1 MSVKLNIKANVTGS
15 NQVDSLNKGLANTNK
30 NAKSASRGLRD
41 LEKVAKKGRASI
53 AGLSTALSVGLA
65 AGFAAVT
72 AGTGKFIKD
81 TFEAGNT
88 VESLGI
94 RFKLLFGSVEEG
106 AKAFD
111 TLTDFAAKVP
121 FSLEEISKGSGNLAV
136 ISEDAGQLNKI
147 LEITGNVAAATGLD
161 FQQTATQI
169 QRSFAGGI
177 ASADIFRERG
187 VRAMLGFEAGAK
199 VSVEETKK
207 RFFEVFGKGG
217 QFGNATKELA
227 NTLTGQVSMVQD
239 KYFKFR
245 QIVSKEFFGSLTAQI
260 RNLNGELEGQEAV
273 FDKLAKQVGEQLAI
287 GFKKLE
293 TAIRFIVANFENIAT
308 AVKAFIAFKLAGVV
322 LNIAVAFGTLNKVMR
337 ANPLGLIITALQ
349 LGTAAFIAFE
359 DQIKDIANKTMTFVI
374 EKFNSLA
381 TSVVNLIEKLNVL
394 PFVNIDLAVT
404 KGKLAAQSDRLA
416 QSVDGIAASYTNLSK
431 AQKAAFSGGMRKQNK
446 DLSMGKDPTRIM
458 AMSAEKRAN
467 DNPFKSSVAITEMQ
481 KASKKAMEEQL
492 KNQRAV
498 VDGFNNGITSAM
510 KKATDVTKNYEKVGN
525 DVFENLTDG
534 IARFVQGGSFG
545 FADMAKDFINQIIR
559 METKFLASKLIEGI
573 RGGGSSTGS
582 GGGFG
587 SLFNIGKKILGFN
600 KGGIVPGG
608 APYTDRVPAML
619 TPGEVVIP
627 RNKVG
632 KESGS
637 TNITNINISG
647 NVDQRSIDQIKAV
660 IASSSAEVG
669 GANRTYQSNTR
680 GVRGRNI

>member
-30 NAKSASRGLRD
+30 NAKQASRGLKD
-41 LEKVAKKGRASI
+41 LEKVAQRGRNAI

-72 AGTGKFIKD
+72 AGAGKFLKD
-81 TFEAGNT
+81 TFDAGNT

-136 ISEDAGQLNKI
+136 ISKDAGELNEI
-147 LEITGNVAAATGLD
+147 LKVTGNVAAATGLD

-169 QRSFAGGI
+169 QRAFAGGI

-187 VRAMLGFEAGAK
+187 VRAMLGFEAGTK

-217 QFGNATKELA
+217 QFGMATKELA

-245 QIVSKEFFGSLTAQI
+245 QVVSKQFFGSLTAQI
-260 RNLNGELEGQEAV
+260 KNLNSELEGQEAI
-273 FDKLAKQVGEQLAI
+273 FNKLGKQVGEKLAT

-293 TAIRFIVANFENIAT
+293 AAIRFIVENFDNIT
-308 AVKAFIAFKLAGVV
+308 KAVKAFIAFKLAGVII
-322 LNIAVAFGTLNKVMR
+322 NIAVAFGTLNKVMR
-337 ANPLGLIITALQ
+337 ANPLGAIITVLQ
-349 LGTAAFIAFE
+349 LAVGAFILFE
-359 DQIKDIANKTMTFVI
+359 DQIKEIASKTIKYVMT
-374 EKFNSLA
+374 KFNELA
-381 TSVVNLIEKLNVL
+381 SSVVNLIEKLNIL
-394 PFVNIDLAVT
+394 PFVNIDLSLI
-404 KGKLAAQSDRLA
+404 KGRLEADKLAMSIDRVTDSFDDLTNAQ
-416 QSVDGIAASYTNLSK
+416 NK
-431 AQKAAFSGGMRKQNK
+431 ATRFK
-446 DLSMGKDPTRIM
+446 DLSMGSSVTRIM

-498 VDGFNNGITSAM
+498 VDGFNNGISEAM

-525 DVFENLTDG
+525 DVFESLTDG
-534 IARFVQGGSFG
+534 IARFVQGGKLG
-545 FADMAKDFINQIIR
+545 FKDMAQDFISQIIR
-559 METKFLASKLIEGI
+559 METKFLASKLIESI
-573 RGGGSSTGS
+573 RGGGSSA
-582 GGGFG
+582 GGGQSGTF
-587 SLFNIGKKILGFN
+587 STLFNIGRKILKFN
-600 KGGIVPGG
+600 KGGVVPGG

-619 TPGEVVIP
+619 TPGEIVVP
-627 RNKVG
+627 RNKVDTMNKG
-632 KESGS
+632 N

-660 IASSSAEVG
+660 IAQSSAEVG
-669 GANRTYQSNTR
+669 GANRTFQSNTR